1 MHLEHAV
8 RKEGFCWWGQIAF
21 VIIANEHVTYI
32 FNIAIRCPVTDR
44 LKMQMDRPKSFLTP
58 KKTQTGTEASF
69 DVLARKFD
77 TALRRPYSA
86 LSIISEVLNVASQNI

>member
-1 MHLEHAV
+1 M
-8 RKEGFCWWGQIAF
+8 
-21 VIIANEHVTYI
+21 N
-32 FNIAIRCPVTDR
+32 
-44 LKMQMDRPKSFLTP
+44 RPKFFLTL

-86 LSIISEVLNVASQNI
+86 LSIISEVLNVASQNIQCPI